1 MPYHFRQAARNVS
14 RPRLS
19 PSSPSGSPGMHPFLG
34 ADGGPPLLVTCS
46 GDAVSW
52 SHPFAPCLS
61 SSPPFFAIRCIRL
74 RLFFVVSYLRW
85 ALSMLRLFPVLCL
98 LALFCFL
105 SLQSSPFLCCS
116 ASCVLRFPLGGVR
129 LFAGLSFGV
138 TCESVFKC

>member
-1 MPYHFRQAARNVS
+1 MPYHFRQPARNVS

-74 RLFFVVSYLRW
+74 RLFCCCIVSSLGVVHASVVSR
-85 ALSMLRLFPVLCL
+85 AVFAGFVLFPFAPVF
-98 LALFCFL
+98 ALFVLLGVVCASLSPRRGSVVCWAFL
-105 SLQSSPFLCCS
+105 WCYM
-116 ASCVLRFPLGGVR
+116 
-129 LFAGLSFGV
+129 
-138 TCESVFKC
+138 